1 MLEPLRTALPR
12 LRLSLLGFAV
22 CAALAPAAGPHPAAA
37 GSGCP
42 GAGPDEDGDPL
53 FACLVSNTS
62 TSETMPASLPY
73 SIDLANTAEGDELTQ
88 TIEIGVVLRAE
99 TLTVTE
105 TLPAVMVGLTVKD
118 FIADQFSAPPVVGCL
133 LLVTGGI
140 VWTTRSTRDTGN
152 AQEPTWLGAL
162 LIGLAQ
168 AFAILPGISRSGSTV
183 AAALALG
190 VAPVAAAEFS
200 FLLGIVAITG
210 AAVLILPDLRH
221 AEPEQLSAVGLGVS
235 TALVSGVL
243 AIRLFVRMLRTNT
256 FHHFAW
262 WAWLAG
268 AGFLAWQLL
277 D

>member
-1 MLEPLRTALPR
+1 MSTLEALWLGIVQGLTEFFPVSSSGHLVLFQSVLGIEAEGLLFEVAVHVATLVAILLFYYR
-12 LRLSLLGFAV
+12 RIGELVAGALRLQGEALRYAGKLAV
-22 CAALAPAAGPHPAAA
+22 G
-37 GSGCP
+37 
-42 GAGPDEDGDPL
+42 
-53 FACLVSNTS
+53 
-62 TSETMPASLPY
+62 
-73 SIDLANTAEGDELTQ
+73 
-88 TIEIGVVLRAE
+88 
-99 TLTVTE
+99 
-105 TLPAVMVGLTVKD
+105 TLPAVAVGLTVKD
-118 FIADQFSAPPVVGCL
+118 FIADQFSAPLVVGCL

-190 VAPVAAAEFS
+190 VAPAAAAEFS
-200 FLLGIVAITG
+200 FLLGIIAITG
-210 AAVLILPDLRH
+210 AAVLILPDLSD
-221 AEPEQLSAVGLGVS
+221 AEPEQLSAVCLGVS

-256 FHHFAW
+256 FHYFAW

-268 AGFLAWQLL
+268 AGFIAWQLA
-277 D
+277 